1 LVVVIFVVSKIVTS
15 RSTKEEDDDEDDWY
29 EEAMEMVEPEE
40 SKQSNEVEPIETK
53 SLDDL
58 KSEGKTIGED
68 APEERGIDFSLGGA
82 TKNEIDV
89 HSVDDEPTLETHE
102 VDVEGESDADD
113 GISVD
118 EDGTEWYED
127 ELGVWW
133 YREQGWDDWAEW
145 QE

>member
-1 LVVVIFVVSKIVTS
+1 
-15 RSTKEEDDDEDDWY
+15 
-29 EEAMEMVEPEE
+29 M
-40 SKQSNEVEPIETK
+40 ETK

-89 HSVDDEPTLETHE
+89 HPDDEETTSETHDAE
-102 VDVEGESDADD
+102 VEEVSDSDD